1 MKRKLAGFGLAF
13 AVAELALAYLPPL
26 AVMLTAA
33 FAILAAAVRAA
44 RCRRWPA
51 YLPVWLGLACG
62 LAWFLVYQAAVVA
75 PRLKLA
81 GQTVQ
86 AVAVV
91 QTDAEPAFEEG
102 MLRGTLQLVSLDGKP
117 ANLRVYCMNFPGVAP
132 GERFSATFV
141 LDEQP
146 KNAYRMAQYARGNY
160 LRAEYLE
167 GYAPGTPS
175 DAPAF
180 WLYRLR

>member
-132 GERFSATFV
+132 GERFSATFA

-146 KNAYRMAQYARGNY
+146 KNA
-160 LRAEYLE
+160 
-167 GYAPGTPS
+167 
-175 DAPAF
+175 
-180 WLYRLR
+180 

>member
-1 MKRKLAGFGLAF
+1 MKRKLAGFGLAS

-33 FAILAAAVRAA
+33 FAILAAAGTGGAVPPLAGVSACLAWSLRA
-44 RCRRWPA
+44 
-51 YLPVWLGLACG
+51 G

-91 QTDAEPAFEEG
+91 QTDAEPA
-102 MLRGTLQLVSLDGKP
+102 LKRGCCAAHCSWYRWM
-117 ANLRVYCMNFPGVAP
+117 ANRQTCGFTA
-132 GERFSATFV
+132 
-141 LDEQP
+141 
-146 KNAYRMAQYARGNY
+146 
-160 LRAEYLE
+160 
-167 GYAPGTPS
+167 
-175 DAPAF
+175 
-180 WLYRLR
+180 